1 MQIRRRFTD
10 EFKKRVAEEV
20 LSGNIKQSAAA
31 RAHSVSYNLISR
43 WKNDYAM
50 GRLDNEP
57 TCPAGFEAKI
67 AQLERKIGQLTME
80 NELLKK
86 MARQTARTQN
96 GILSKPIYT
105 RLEPSDG
112 GAK

>member
-10 EFKKRVAEEV
+10 EFKKRVVEEI
-20 LSGNIKQSAAA
+20 LSGSIRQSAAA
-31 RAHSVSYNLISR
+31 REHSVSYNLISR
-43 WKNDYAM
+43 WKHDYAM

-57 TCPAGFEAKI
+57 TCAAGFEAKI

-96 GILSKPIYT
+96 GISSKPIYT
-105 RLEPSDG
+105 RLEASG
-112 GAK
+112 GDAK

>member
-10 EFKKRVAEEV
+10 EFKKRVVEEV

-31 RAHSVSYNLISR
+31 RQYSVSYNLISR

-57 TCPAGFEAKI
+57 TCPAGFEEKI
-67 AQLERKIGQLTME
+67 SQLERKIGQLTME

-86 MARQTARTQN
+86 MARQTARTQS
-96 GILSKPIYT
+96 GISSKPIYT
-105 RLEPSDG
+105 RLEPSNGD
-112 GAK
+112 AK